1 MKYEVQDAILK
12 VRSTKY
18 EVQGAKYEV
27 LSTRYD
33 VRGAECDDIGLGG
46 LSYATEIQEG
56 PRYGM
61 HWQVR
66 IPSLGSFL
74 YKNLFYIMNI
84 IKTAIEGVDGFPT
97 GIAHLWKPE
106 GVVLCPESNVS

>member
-18 EVQGAKYEV
+18 EA

-46 LSYATEIQEG
+46 LSYATEIQER

-84 IKTAIEGVDGFPT
+84 IKTAIEGADGFPT

>member
-84 IKTAIEGVDGFPT
+84 IKTAIEGVVILEPRVFTDARGYFF
-97 GIAHLWKPE
+97 
-106 GVVLCPESNVS
+106 ESYSKRG